1 MLNIHTFYNG
11 LLYNMRMTLDAA
23 EGGARMNKPYDKA
36 YAFIED
42 MAQNQYRE
50 GANVLL
56 LKRFL
61 KKENLI

>member
-1 MLNIHTFYNG
+1 
-11 LLYNMRMTLDAA
+11 MTLDAA
-23 EGGARMNKPYDKA
+23 ARGARMNKPYNKA

-50 GANVLL
+50 GANAFM

-61 KKENLI
+61 KKEDLI